1 MKQYLAVD
9 SGGTKVLAI
18 LYDEAFRPIR
28 SARAGSMRD
37 NTTARDLVLRN
48 ADQLIDDLGIGG
60 QTISLLTGV
69 WDGGLSERLNAR
81 CTVEKSIGCGELDEG
96 FYAAGIIGNGYLALS
111 GTGATLF
118 ARYEGKAYYCGGFGA
133 AVADE
138 GSGYWMS
145 RNAFNAAIKDWEGRG
160 PYTLLTQLIARRME
174 NSTG

>member
-18 LYDEAFRPIR
+18 LYDEAFHPIR

-81 CTVEKSIGCGELDEG
+81 CTVEKSRGCGELDEG
-96 FYAAGIIGNGYLALS
+96 FYAGYHRKRLS
-111 GTGATLF
+111 CSF
-118 ARYEGKAYYCGGFGA
+118 RYRCYTVC
-133 AVADE
+133 AV
-138 GSGYWMS
+138 
-145 RNAFNAAIKDWEGRG
+145 
-160 PYTLLTQLIARRME
+160 
-174 NSTG
+174 